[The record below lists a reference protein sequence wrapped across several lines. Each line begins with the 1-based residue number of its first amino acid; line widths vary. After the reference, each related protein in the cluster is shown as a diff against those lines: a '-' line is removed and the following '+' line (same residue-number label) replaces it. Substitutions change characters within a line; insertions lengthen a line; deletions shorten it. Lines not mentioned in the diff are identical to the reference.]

1 MPIGHCFLCKNHS
14 KAVSVE
20 SPPQVSALPPT
31 LFIGSRRARL
41 LTSSAAL
48 RSPQTCFSLPHCL
61 GRFAA
66 CGFPRPPALLD
77 ADYRLPPVI
86 VLPLWLFVFGVV
98 EARMLRIDFNQEGGV
113 CAVILLLYVLLYYMG
128 RRHNS
133 CSLYMVLVLLEIW
146 RILMIPAFGEI
157 LRRWNAE
164 VSASPSLSST
174 HFFYVNT
181 ATGEKSGEMLALA
194 TYSED

>member
-1 MPIGHCFLCKNHS
+1 MQESLQSGVGRKS
-14 KAVSVE
+14 ATSVGLTTDPFHWLQAGKTVDILRCTAE
-20 SPPQVSALPPT
+20 STDLLQPSALPRP
-31 LFIGSRRARL
+31 
-41 LTSSAAL
+41 L
-48 RSPQTCFSLPHCL
+48 RSL
-61 GRFAA
+61 R
-66 CGFPRPPALLD
+66 D

-98 EARMLRIDFNQEGGV
+98 AARMLRIDFNQEGGA

-133 CSLYMVLVLLEIW
+133 CSLYMVLALLEIW

-164 VSASPSLSST
+164 VGASPSLSST
-174 HFFYVNT
+174 HFNCKIKTFRAQLRGVSDINYFLFRLQNIY
-181 ATGEKSGEMLALA
+181 A
-194 TYSED
+194 